1 MKKLV
6 SNICVL
12 AIAVLYTSVFSQ
24 KKQEKNIEL
33 DEVVISATKFNLKKE
48 HTGKIIYVISQKEIQ
63 NNAGESVVELLNNI
77 PGVEIKGSN
86 SNASEIRGTYVRGG
100 RSRQVLVLI
109 DGVPVS
115 DPTGVSQEY
124 DLRMLS
130 LNQIES
136 IEVLKGASSTLYG
149 SGAATGVINILLKKA
164 SENKVSATY
173 EVSLGTHNSRETN
186 AMRLLDRNQNVSING
201 TLSKLNYLAYFSISG
216 IDGMSAA
223 KSNSN
228 SSFSND
234 PFYNKSGLLKI
245 GYRATDKLSI
255 ETFLNYDAF
264 EYSYDAGAYKDSE
277 INNGDQ
283 KQLRFGIRPSFRYD
297 GGEAYVLA
305 SVNELSRTLHSY
317 NPYAKAINSFG
328 FEGKSIHVDL
338 VNKLD
343 FFEEKFQLI
352 TGLNYQE
359 HDNNTTSDFGNIN
372 SDVANFSTVDPYAS
386 LIYISDFGLNTSVGA
401 RYNMH
406 SEYGNYL
413 VYDASVSYGLLKNER
428 SVVKVL
434 ATYGTSFIAP
444 SIYQLFSQYGS
455 VALDP
460 ETNKTFEVGVEAS
473 YQQLVQL
480 NAVYFNRTEDNAIIF
495 KNLFTAPWGVY
506 DNAATTV
513 TVSGIETALTIT
525 LIEKINI
532 KIGYTYTDKDA
543 NADYIPKH
551 KLTTNLEVTPFENTN
566 LSLRYKNVGE
576 RTYFDQWGSFGTA
589 GADVVLPTYNLLDV
603 NANYKL
609 LNETV
614 TVFASVT
621 NVFNEDY
628 EETLGYTTRG
638 RNFKLGVRLQF

>member
-6 SNICVL
+6 GSICVL
-12 AIAVLYTSVFSQ
+12 AIGLIGTSTNA
-24 KKQEKNIEL
+24 QEKGIEL

-48 HTGKIIYVISQKEIQ
+48 HTGKVIYVISQKEIQ
-63 NNAGESVVELLNNI
+63 NAAGKSVVALLNNI

-164 SENKVSATY
+164 SKNEISAVY
-173 EVSLGTHNSRETN
+173 EATLGTHNSSETN
-186 AMRLLDRNQNVSING
+186 SVRLLDRNQNVSISG
-201 TLSKLNYLAYFSISG
+201 TLNKLNYLAYFSVTG
-216 IDGMSAA
+216 VDGMSAA

-234 PFYNKSGLLKI
+234 PFYSKSGLFKAGLQVSDDIK
-245 GYRATDKLSI
+245 I

-264 EYSYDAGAYKDSE
+264 EYTYDAGAYTDSE
-277 INNGDQ
+277 INNGEQ
-283 KQLRFGIRPSFRYD
+283 KQVRFGIRPSLKYN
-297 GGEAYVLA
+297 GGEVYVLA
-305 SVNELSRTLHSY
+305 SLNDLSRTLHSY
-317 NPYAKAINSFG
+317 NSYAKAINTFG
-328 FEGKSIHVDL
+328 FKGKSIHVDV

-352 TGLNYQE
+352 TGLNYQK

-372 SDVANFSTVDPYAS
+372 SDVANFSTVDPYVS
-386 LIYISDFGLNTSVGA
+386 LVYVSDFGLNTSVGA

-406 SEYGNYL
+406 SEYGNHL
-413 VYDASVSYGLLKNER
+413 VYDASASYGLLKNETT
-428 SVVKVL
+428 VVKAL

-444 SIYQLFSQYGS
+444 SIYQLFSQYGN
-455 VALDP
+455 VDLDP
-460 ETNKTFEVGVEAS
+460 ETNKTLEVGVEAS

-480 NAVYFNRTEDNAIIF
+480 NAVYFNRTEENAIVF
-495 KNLFTAPWGVY
+495 KSLFTAPWGVY

-513 TVSGIETALTIT
+513 KVSGIETAIT
-525 LIEKINI
+525 VTPIEKVRLQ
-532 KIGYTYTDKDA
+532 IGYTYTNKDA

-551 KLTTNLEVTPFENTN
+551 KLTANLEVIPFKNAVF
-566 LSLRYKNVGE
+566 SLLYKNVGE

-589 GADVVLPTYNLLDV
+589 GVDVVLPTYNLLDV

-609 LNETV
+609 LDETV
-614 TVFASVT
+614 TVFASMT
-621 NVFNEDY
+621 NLFNEDY

-638 RNFKLGVRLQF
+638 RNFKLGIRLQF